1 MDEADG
7 KIVGAL
13 GKDIE
18 GSDWLD
24 LARRELG
31 SGDASPLD
39 RHCNLAPGPRTSA
52 RRETFFGAH
61 DLNMSL
67 VFFYT
72 GSDPR
77 QILHATP
84 YLCGFK
90 VACCTPASAVSVV
103 SLLRNAPLYRPKR
116 NGEAT

>member
-1 MDEADG
+1 MPWRHATCAHPIIYIMDEADG

-61 DLNMSL
+61 DLYMS
-67 VFFYT
+67 
-72 GSDPR
+72 
-77 QILHATP
+77 
-84 YLCGFK
+84 K
-90 VACCTPASAVSVV
+90 
-103 SLLRNAPLYRPKR
+103 
-116 NGEAT
+116 